1 MLKLINE
8 ARVSRLPEDKVNEIL
23 NAADEVGFTLL
34 RDLYNTSWKDQTK
47 TVTDAGKNA
56 FNNIVNVYAKDM
68 GISANNLDI
77 EDFID
82 WLTITEDNHLGGLVF
97 DYFDDLSLATIM
109 SIYTIDDKFKHAID
123 KYLVKV
129 GLMTEDGKDAISF
142 RSSLLDQKLVYMRK
156 IDNLKSQISDY
167 ENILSNTEI
176 NDDIKIDNIQKE
188 IDKLTKELNDAQDK
202 MNSIT
207 AKGKNADMYEMIRTI
222 FEWWA
227 HEGDYSDVEN
237 NPDAVTYHRENIDSV
252 LKDVEDIY
260 NKLNESICEEVEDEI
275 TTKSTE
281 EEQVGEV
288 PTNEEEISE
297 VEKIEENSV
306 EEEIQISATVDSIK
320 NLENEVWKLIS
331 SVKSIIMNLD
341 LLQNKEAIK
350 EVLETINDDLTID
363 IGMINKV
370 SNMLSENEAELIS
383 VGEEKAEAITE
394 E

>member
-47 TVTDAGKNA
+47 TVADAGKNA
-56 FNNIVNVYAKDM
+56 FNNIVNVYAKD
-68 GISANNLDI
+68 ISISTNNLNI

-82 WLTITEDNHLGGLVF
+82 WLTITEDNHLGELVF

-109 SIYTIDDKFKHAID
+109 SIYTVDDKFKHAID
-123 KYLVKV
+123 QYLVKV

-156 IDNLKSQISDY
+156 IDSLKAQINEY
-167 ENILSNTEI
+167 EDLLGKTDI

-188 IDKLTKELNDAQDK
+188 INKLTKELNDTQDK

-275 TTKSTE
+275 TKQSTE
-281 EEQVGEV
+281 EEQVEEV

-306 EEEIQISATVDSIK
+306 EEEIQISAIVDSIK
-320 NLENEVWKLIS
+320 NLESEVWKLIS
-331 SVKSIIMNLD
+331 SVKSIIISLD
-341 LLQNKEAIK
+341 LLQNKEALK